1 MELALQVVFFILLEK
16 HFTDEGIGGRRIGLN
31 WGNND
36 KFFIIFINKII
47 AWKRKNNKEYFSRS
61 NLSGWVRDGEI
72 FRKI

>member
-1 MELALQVVFFILLEK
+1 MELALQVVFFFLLEK
-16 HFTDEGIGGRRIGLN
+16 HFTDGRIGLN

-36 KFFIIFINKII
+36 KFVIIFINKII